1 MRKQRLPQML
11 RICFG
16 MGEFEPKGAFL
27 ELDAVDQIDLLN
39 DWIYDLDQY
48 RRHVMTLQFLRL
60 AKKEGDKRTWKQKLA
75 AFRDAG
81 SQLGLFVPDDFESFV
96 EAHLDCKSAPTKP
109 ETCPICNPQY

>member
-1 MRKQRLPQML
+1 MGKQGLPQML
-11 RICFG
+11 RINSD
-16 MGEFEPKGAFL
+16 MGEFEPKGGLL

-48 RRHVMTLQFLRL
+48 RRHVMTLHFLKL
-60 AKKEGDKRTWKQKLA
+60 ASKEGDKRTWEQKLA

-96 EAHLDCKSAPTKP
+96 EAHLECKSVPIKP
-109 ETCPICNPQY
+109 ESCPVCNPKY